1 MKYLLKKTFKD
12 GKKSLVLLTAISI
25 HLILFLIAGS
35 TIIFKWVD
43 SLDEVK
49 FDSHKQIHISKI
61 PQKTIVKKNYKKI
74 KPMEIRYIP
83 VKKNVQIPDI
93 IIPEISD
100 DIIPSI
106 DEIQIEKEE
115 VKEFLTEDIILFE
128 DDLFSSLNLTTNVIP
143 IYQPEPIYPEELSR
157 RSIEGEVIV
166 QFSINP
172 DGLTHEIEIIKSSNF
187 GFNRSVVQA
196 IKKWKYPSS
205 NEFKEIRVPIN
216 FKLNWYSYFF
226 KFD

>member
-35 TIIFKWVD
+35 IIIFKWVD

-205 NEFKEIRVPIN
+205 NEFKEIRVPIK
-216 FKLNWYSYFF
+216 FKI
-226 KFD
+226 D

>member
-35 TIIFKWVD
+35 IIIFKWVD

-143 IYQPEPIYPEELSR
+143 IHQPEPIYPEELSR

-205 NEFKEIRVPIN
+205 NEFKEIRVPIK
-216 FKLNWYSYFF
+216 FKI
-226 KFD
+226 D